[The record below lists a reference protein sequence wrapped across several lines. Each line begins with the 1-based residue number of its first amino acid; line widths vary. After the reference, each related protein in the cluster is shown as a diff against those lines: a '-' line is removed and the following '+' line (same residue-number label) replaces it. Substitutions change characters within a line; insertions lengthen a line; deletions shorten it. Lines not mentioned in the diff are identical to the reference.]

1 MLSWNKIELVEE
13 IIIVT
18 AVSIALVF
26 GCTDIVV
33 TVLQLG
39 TD

>member
-1 MLSWNKIELVEE
+1 MEMVEE

-26 GCTDIVV
+26 SYTDVVV